1 MCIKGND
8 WICTGSTDSTIY
20 IWPNPISSCLKQVS
34 LRTITSTPPPSISL
48 PPTHL
53 PQTVLTSSTLKIVIG
68 VLSALI
74 IVIVA
79 FLVYK
84 WCKRLIRQRME
95 NIKLKEPLDDN
106 FDNNVINFK
115 NSQFLM
121 YSNILYR

>member
-1 MCIKGND
+1 MCCNDENCKAPAVNDFKMSDPDTNNTLTREAKTSCAIGEYGLMCIKDND

-68 VLSALI
+68 VLS
-74 IVIVA
+74 VKCT
-79 FLVYK
+79 Y
-84 WCKRLIRQRME
+84 
-95 NIKLKEPLDDN
+95 
-106 FDNNVINFK
+106 
-115 NSQFLM
+115 
-121 YSNILYR
+121 YSYCSGFSL

>member
-1 MCIKGND
+1 LFKTSIIK
-8 WICTGSTDSTIY
+8 
-20 IWPNPISSCLKQVS
+20 
-34 LRTITSTPPPSISL
+34 TITSTPPPSISL

-95 NIKLKEPLDDN
+95 NIKLKGPLDDN
-106 FDNNVINFK
+106 FDNTVINFN
-115 NSQFLM
+115 NS
-121 YSNILYR
+121 